1 MRGRGRGAPTARP
14 RPGSKPAP
22 QQWQCRI
29 LNPLGLLVYLL
40 LTLPHTRPG
49 AESLPFV
56 FPRAKLKLHFAVSPR
71 PAQSG
76 WLSTC
81 AHEPPAT
88 APSCHHQECAQRA
101 GHRVRGCVGEAHGA
115 RGLSMGQVGRP
126 VGKASPAVHRQ
137 ASCWSLHG
145 GQQEPQFPSFL
156 CVTLPAFSHPHTRQ
170 LMTPSSSRVR
180 AHWASLAMAHP
191 AGGARRSLT
200 RFTFP
205 VGPGKGRGH
214 LTCREL
220 CCLGGGSCQTL
231 PLLLSNVCKPLFSF
245 SSGVMEFHWKPGLPQ
260 RVSGLWAIT

>member
-1 MRGRGRGAPTARP
+1 MLLAPSWGRILKPVCLLRGRGRGAPTARP

-49 AESLPFV
+49 ADSLPFV

-81 AHEPPAT
+81 AHEPPAK

-115 RGLSMGQVGRP
+115 RAVSMGQVGRP

-145 GQQEPQFPSFL
+145 GQQEPQFPVCHSPSLF
-156 CVTLPAFSHPHTRQ
+156 PPPHQ
-170 LMTPSSSRVR
+170 A
-180 AHWASLAMAHP
+180 AHDS
-191 AGGARRSLT
+191 
-200 RFTFP
+200 
-205 VGPGKGRGH
+205 
-214 LTCREL
+214 EL
-220 CCLGGGSCQTL
+220 
-231 PLLLSNVCKPLFSF
+231 
-245 SSGVMEFHWKPGLPQ
+245 
-260 RVSGLWAIT
+260 